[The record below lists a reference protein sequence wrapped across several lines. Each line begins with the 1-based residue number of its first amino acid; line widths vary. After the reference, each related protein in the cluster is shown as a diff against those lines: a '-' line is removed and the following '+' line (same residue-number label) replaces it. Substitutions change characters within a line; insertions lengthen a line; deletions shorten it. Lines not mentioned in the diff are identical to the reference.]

1 MSDTTDIQISPI
13 VLYTG
18 RDDAATVQHTQ
29 QSGVPQSDE
38 IRHTSVS
45 VFNRAG
51 PGLSGRPKLS
61 KKIIMQKN
69 SQIRLVI
76 ARDLWSMQGFPK
88 S

>member
-1 MSDTTDIQISPI
+1 MSDIMDIQIFPI

-18 RDDAATVQHTQ
+18 RNDATVQRTQ